1 MGAKIEVPRILN
13 TYAVLLKLLC
23 PKLGVRLA
31 FTAKLTNLNSLRAI
45 SLKKPFLLFNYGGT
59 IGASSCSIVL
69 GGPALGGNSES
80 LDFDFE
86 SSARVSY
93 IIRSSSAS

>member
-1 MGAKIEVPRILN
+1 M
-13 TYAVLLKLLC
+13 KLLC
-23 PKLGVRLA
+23 PTLGVRLA
-31 FTAKLTNLNSLRAI
+31 FTDKLTNLNSFSAI

-59 IGASSCSIVL
+59 TGTRDSSCSIL
-69 GGPALGGNSES
+69 LSGPTLGGNSKS